1 MSIWGYD
8 AKHDLLFLE
17 RSQEVVDR
25 HPDLEVPEPMTISR
39 RTLLAAAA
47 SAVPLVRA
55 RSQGAP
61 TIKIGVLNDMSGP
74 YMNTGGP
81 TSIICAKQALE
92 DFGVSGKGL
101 NVEVINADHQNKPDL
116 AVSIA
121 RQWFDRDGVD
131 MLLDVPTSSVAL
143 AVQSVAREKN
153 KVYLNSGAATS
164 DLTGKACSPN
174 FIHWAYDTYML
185 ARSTGG
191 AMVKAG
197 GDSWY
202 FLTADYAFG
211 KQLQADTTAM
221 AMAQGG
227 KVLGSSPYPFPG
239 TTDFSSFL
247 VQAQSSKAKVLGLC
261 NAGADT
267 VNSIKQAREFGIN
280 QTMKV
285 AALLMF
291 VNDVHA
297 LSLDVAQGL
306 ILTESFYWDLNDRTR
321 AFTNRVRPK
330 TPNNYP
336 NMTHAGCYSATLHY
350 LKTVAQMGAA
360 EAKKDGAATVARMKA
375 MPVEDDCFGKT
386 TIREDGRN
394 LTPAYLFEVKKP
406 SESKGPWDY
415 YKLLA
420 TTPGDQAYRPL
431 AEGNCPLVKA

>member
-1 MSIWGYD
+1 MN
-8 AKHDLLFLE
+8 LTR
-17 RSQEVVDR
+17 RSALATV
-25 HPDLEVPEPMTISR
+25 
-39 RTLLAAAA
+39 AAAA
-47 SAVPLVRA
+47 TVPLIRPARA
-55 RSQGAP
+55 QTA
-61 TIKIGVLNDMSGP
+61 TIKIGVLNDQSGP
-74 YMNTGGP
+74 YTNTGGI
-81 TSIICAKQALE
+81 TGVICCKQAVE
-92 DFGVSGKGL
+92 EFAAAKGL
-101 NVEVINADHQNKPDL
+101 NVEVISADHQNKPDL

-121 RQWFDRDGVD
+121 RQWFDRDNVD

-143 AVQSVAREKN
+143 ALQSVVREKN
-153 KVYLNSGAATS
+153 KVYLNSGAAS
-164 DLTGKACSPN
+164 SALTGEPCSPN
-174 FIHWAYDTYML
+174 FISWNYDTYML
-185 ARSTGG
+185 AKSTGG

-211 KQLQADTTAM
+211 KQLQADTSALVQ
-221 AMAQGG
+221 ASGG

-247 VQAQSSKAKVLGLC
+247 VQAQASRAKVLGLC

-267 VNSIKQAREFGIN
+267 VNSIKQAREFGVN

-336 NMTHAGCYSATLHY
+336 NMAHAGCYAATLHY
-350 LKTVAQMGAA
+350 LKTIADMGAA
-360 EAKKDGAATVARMKA
+360 EAKKDGAATGARMKQ
-375 MPVEDDCFGKT
+375 MPVDDDCFGNT
-386 TIREDGRN
+386 TIRDDGRN
-394 LTPAYLFEVKKP
+394 LTPAFLFEVKQP
-406 SESKGPWDY
+406 SDSKGPWDY
-415 YKLLA
+415 YKLVA

-431 AEGNCPLVKA
+431 SEGHCGFIGKA